1 MHHSA
6 MEGKTRIIA
15 IGGVALIAGVVALRL
30 GSGSYE
36 RDLRKV
42 CFAEKNAGLDAK
54 IELAAVEKWAKEQLD
69 TPEASAWF
77 AGLLSKGIGDR
88 GEALRQESSKVGIA
102 SCPLVGAYDE
112 LRARAEYRRDLFTLC
127 SDLANVDDLDDAKR
141 LDKIREWISTFAKSP
156 RILPLGDKLAN
167 TDAKDRADILRA
179 VAKDA
184 TVYQCGLAGAL
195 DKPQTVRADKPRV
208 RFGSPQI
215 NGDLR
220 AEVLAASLVA
230 NVDAMQKC
238 YESGLAKKADLA
250 GRILMRIA
258 IVPGGKVSKTS
269 IESGTTLPDQEV
281 ITCIANAVRAMQLPS
296 TKAPLN
302 VVMLPLDLTPST
314 PVAVEPRA
322 VP

>member
-1 MHHSA
+1 MD
-6 MEGKTRIIA
+6 GKARIIA
-15 IGGVALIAGVVALRL
+15 IGGVALVASVVALRL
-30 GSGSYE
+30 GWGSYE

-54 IELAAVEKWAKEQLD
+54 TELAAVEKWAKERLD

-77 AGLLSKGIGDR
+77 ADLLSKGIGER
-88 GEALRQESSKVGIA
+88 GAALRQESSKVGIA
-102 SCPLVGAYDE
+102 SCPLVDAYDE

-141 LDKIREWISTFAKSP
+141 LEKVREWISTYAKSP

-167 TDAKDRADILRA
+167 ADANDRGDILRA
-179 VAKDA
+179 VAKEG
-184 TVYQCGLAGAL
+184 TVYQCGLAAAL
-195 DKPQTVRADKPRV
+195 EKPQTVRADKPRV

-258 IVPGGKVSKTS
+258 IVAGGKVSKTS

-281 ITCIANAVRAMQLPS
+281 ITCIANVVRATPFPPS
-296 TKAPLN
+296 KAPLN
-302 VVMLPLDLTPST
+302 VVMLPLELTPSA
-314 PVAVEPRA
+314 PVVVEPRA